1 MINLNDLLQK
11 ECKCI
16 QSALKFDEKYKFF
29 IRLCTTKNFDFLKQH
44 KQIHNQN
51 LYEYLIKIKPIWY
64 RAMLTEVEYLSLYI
78 SNKEYLTVYSMAD
91 VPNELKIYSYA
102 IQQYPNLNI
111 GNVAKEQLNCILFY
125 RYINKLIKGG
135 EILNEK

>member
-1 MINLNDLLQK
+1 MDDLLQK
-11 ECKCI
+11 EKDCI

-78 SNKEYLTVYSMAD
+78 PYKEYLSIYSAMD
-91 VPNELKIYSYA
+91 IPNELKTYSSA
-102 IQQYPNLNI
+102 TQQYPSLNI
-111 GNVAKEQLNCILFY
+111 GNVAKDNLNCILFY
-125 RYINKLIKGG
+125 RYINELIK
-135 EILNEK
+135 NEK